1 MAIKLPFI
9 KQHDRVILA
18 PWEKR
23 FDRILTP
30 FEQFVQRETTT
41 GFILMA
47 AALIALVLANSWIA
61 EDYFHLQHISFGFH
75 FGAWELNKSLH
86 HWVNDGL
93 MTIFFLVVGLELK
106 RELLVGE
113 LADIK
118 QASLPIIAAIG
129 GMIVPA
135 LIFYSMNPEGEALK
149 GWGIPM
155 ATDIAFALGV
165 IALLAKRVP
174 KSLITFLVALAIVD
188 DLGAVLVIALFYTEE
203 LKITYLIL
211 GAIVTGFMITMNL
224 AGVRRPGMYIFVGLF
239 LWLALLK
246 SGVHATL
253 AGVITAFCVPTLS
266 RFDPHTFSRRMRDTL
281 VHFDSTIKPDKG
293 LLGNN
298 EMCAVVSTLK
308 NGLNGIQ
315 TPLSRLETTMH
326 TPVAFFILPIFAIF
340 NAGVAINFSEFTSLF
355 NNSVT
360 LGVSSGL
367 IIGKFIGIAG
377 FSFIAIK
384 LGVSVLPTGANHAQL
399 AGTALL
405 GGIGFTMSIFIAE
418 LAYVGNAALITQAK
432 IGILSASLFAGVIG
446 YAILYKMG
454 AKHASSASLSHPNA
468 EAKQDS

>member
-1 MAIKLPFI
+1 
-9 KQHDRVILA
+9 
-18 PWEKR
+18 
-23 FDRILTP
+23 
-30 FEQFVQRETTT
+30 
-41 GFILMA
+41 
-47 AALIALVLANSWIA
+47 
-61 EDYFHLQHISFGFH
+61 
-75 FGAWELNKSLH
+75 
-86 HWVNDGL
+86 
-93 MTIFFLVVGLELK
+93 
-106 RELLVGE
+106 
-113 LADIK
+113 
-118 QASLPIIAAIG
+118 
-129 GMIVPA
+129 
-135 LIFYSMNPEGEALK
+135 
-149 GWGIPM
+149 
-155 ATDIAFALGV
+155 
-165 IALLAKRVP
+165 
-174 KSLITFLVALAIVD
+174 LITFLVALAIVD

-203 LKITYLIL
+203 LKISYLIL
-211 GAIVTGFMITMNL
+211 GAVVAGFMIMMNL

-340 NAGVAINFSEFTSLF
+340 NAGVAINFSEFTTLF

-432 IGILSASLFAGVIG
+432 IGILSASLVAGLVG

-454 AKHASSASLSHPNA
+454 TKHAASASLSHPNA
-468 EAKQDS
+468 EAEQQS